1 MECVTLPVAMEIKT
15 PLQVE
20 HVCNASTFCLQLFDS
35 PFGTS
40 ELRVS
45 SLNFRS
51 TLDTSESLTIPFCS
65 DV

>member
-20 HVCNASTFCLQLFDS
+20 HVCNASTFCLQLLDS
-35 PFGTS
+35 PAETFRAKDV
-40 ELRVS
+40 LV
-45 SLNFRS
+45 RS
-51 TLDTSESLTIPFCS
+51 TLDTSESSTIPFFS

>member
-40 ELRVS
+40 EL
-45 SLNFRS
+45 
-51 TLDTSESLTIPFCS
+51 
-65 DV
+65 